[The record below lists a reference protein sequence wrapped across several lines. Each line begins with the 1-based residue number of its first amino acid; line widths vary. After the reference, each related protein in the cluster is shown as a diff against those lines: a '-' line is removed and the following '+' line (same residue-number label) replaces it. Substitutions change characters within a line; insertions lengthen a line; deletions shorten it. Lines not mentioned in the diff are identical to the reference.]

1 MIHFLML
8 STFCHFLLNSSSI
21 TWIKCLV
28 DMSSVDLDLVS
39 YALQIQ
45 SSLVHIECWVI
56 SLFAWLLTSVHSTE
70 CTFFLVLWFV
80 SLLNNT

>member
-1 MIHFLML
+1 ML

-39 YALQIQ
+39 YALQMQ
-45 SSLVHIECWVI
+45 SSLVHIERWVLSFCI
-56 SLFAWLLTSVHSTE
+56 HLFVCLAAYHSTE